1 MFVPG
6 AKRASAA
13 GLTSEGAGSVPVDGG
28 VGVGVGGGGAPG
40 VTVRLADLVY
50 PKTP

>member
-13 GLTSEGAGSVPVDGG
+13 GLTSDGAGNAPEG
-28 VGVGVGGGGAPG
+28 VGVGVGEGTVPR
-40 VTVRLADLVY
+40 VTVRLAERVVS
-50 PKTP
+50 

>member
-13 GLTSEGAGSVPVDGG
+13 GLTSDGAGSVPEGGG
-28 VGVGVGGGGAPG
+28 VGVGVGGGGVPW
-40 VTVRLADLVY
+40 VTVKLAERVVS
-50 PKTP
+50 